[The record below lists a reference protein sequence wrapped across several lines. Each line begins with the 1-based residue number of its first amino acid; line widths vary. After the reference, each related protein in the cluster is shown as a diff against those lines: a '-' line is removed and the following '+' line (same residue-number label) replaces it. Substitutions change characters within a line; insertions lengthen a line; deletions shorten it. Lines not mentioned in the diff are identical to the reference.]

1 MFFIFKKEDEEI
13 LLNVMYTTDLDVIK
27 EWIMTYLTKYLEE
40 FEVEDSRESKK
51 KNQYKIYYTIEELNS
66 NNTEGSQNFGNKF
79 IVRKNY
85 TQIRKGPF
93 DLFNTKLKESK
104 VICEIRIMKSKI
116 ISFDKQ
122 SDVSDLE
129 YPNNKLNQVNKVTL
143 QYLDK
148 SSLIEVIIGLNNMII
163 NNSYLSMGK
172 IRTIDMLSE
181 ILKQITP
188 DTFNY
193 VVKSFY

>member
-1 MFFIFKKEDEEI
+1 
-13 LLNVMYTTDLDVIK
+13 
-27 EWIMTYLTKYLEE
+27 
-40 FEVEDSRESKK
+40 
-51 KNQYKIYYTIEELNS
+51 
-66 NNTEGSQNFGNKF
+66 
-79 IVRKNY
+79 
-85 TQIRKGPF
+85 
-93 DLFNTKLKESK
+93 
-104 VICEIRIMKSKI
+104 MKSKI